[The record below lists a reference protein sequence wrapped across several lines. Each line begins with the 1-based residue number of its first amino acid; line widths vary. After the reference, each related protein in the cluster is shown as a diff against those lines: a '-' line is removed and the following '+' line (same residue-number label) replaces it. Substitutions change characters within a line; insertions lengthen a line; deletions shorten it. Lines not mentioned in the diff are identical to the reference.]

1 MPLIVNALKE
11 YFGGPFEFHGI
22 YESTME
28 RFKRTMPEI
37 TEYTEDRDNWD
48 YVYDREKLATLSG
61 RKYHSKKNHYNAFI
75 KEHPDYVYEEINAAN
90 KDECIAFGKAWCAQ
104 RAETD
109 PTIKCEACAIEEGL
123 NNMEF
128 LKIRGGLIRLDG
140 QVKAFTFGE
149 KVSEHTAVV
158 HVEKADPNV
167 RGLFTAINKDFV
179 QNAWPDV
186 QFINREEDMGKE
198 GLRKAKE
205 SYNPIFMVKKYNTI
219 IRYGR
224 WSMDFRLINEKTLPQ
239 VAALWDEC
247 FEKKGTPFYEW
258 YFSEYALKQN
268 KMLGGFEDHRLMT
281 MVHLNPYTIHVRN
294 KDFRVPYLV
303 GVATAPEARGR
314 HVMGELMDKTFTML
328 RAMKVP
334 FVVLMPIHAGIYLP
348 YGFSFTALRT
358 QYELPLREIDLVGES
373 LTGYT
378 FHRIST
384 KEAEALLAPV
394 YDDAMAAY
402 TGYVKRNHQEWE
414 NLLGSGSREGLET
427 VVLKNGEKTCGYALY
442 QKGEGII
449 TIQELM
455 ALAPA
460 AKLELLRYFRGF
472 YGTFEK
478 LSYLGPCDD
487 LLYLRLSS
495 QQLAPRMVPFMM
507 GRIVNAAQVL
517 QSLSVPDCLVGR
529 ELVIGIR
536 DEQVPL
542 NTMLVKM
549 HFDEKGITL
558 FNTLDDPTVLM
569 DISSLTQLF
578 FGTYGARELKD
589 AGFIHVEEE
598 SSLWTLETLFPKKVN
613 FINEY
618 F

>member
-1 MPLIVNALKE
+1 MVSSKLVEIFILEFKHVDISDKPIFDDYYNEADYRGSECCFGSTFIWRGCYDTFWAISHGALILKVTVNGVTFVLPPFGGKDEDMPLIVNALKE

-219 IRYGR
+219 IR
-224 WSMDFRLINEKTLPQ
+224 
-239 VAALWDEC
+239 
-247 FEKKGTPFYEW
+247 
-258 YFSEYALKQN
+258 
-268 KMLGGFEDHRLMT
+268 
-281 MVHLNPYTIHVRN
+281 
-294 KDFRVPYLV
+294 
-303 GVATAPEARGR
+303 
-314 HVMGELMDKTFTML
+314 
-328 RAMKVP
+328 
-334 FVVLMPIHAGIYLP
+334 
-348 YGFSFTALRT
+348 
-358 QYELPLREIDLVGES
+358 
-373 LTGYT
+373 
-378 FHRIST
+378 
-384 KEAEALLAPV
+384 
-394 YDDAMAAY
+394 
-402 TGYVKRNHQEWE
+402 
-414 NLLGSGSREGLET
+414 
-427 VVLKNGEKTCGYALY
+427 
-442 QKGEGII
+442 
-449 TIQELM
+449 
-455 ALAPA
+455 
-460 AKLELLRYFRGF
+460 
-472 YGTFEK
+472 
-478 LSYLGPCDD
+478 
-487 LLYLRLSS
+487 
-495 QQLAPRMVPFMM
+495 
-507 GRIVNAAQVL
+507 
-517 QSLSVPDCLVGR
+517 
-529 ELVIGIR
+529 
-536 DEQVPL
+536 
-542 NTMLVKM
+542 
-549 HFDEKGITL
+549 
-558 FNTLDDPTVLM
+558 
-569 DISSLTQLF
+569 
-578 FGTYGARELKD
+578 
-589 AGFIHVEEE
+589 
-598 SSLWTLETLFPKKVN
+598 
-613 FINEY
+613 
-618 F
+618 

>member
-1 MPLIVNALKE
+1 MRSFSPLDDIWYNGIIQKLGEIFILEFKHVDISDKPIFDDYYNEADYRGSECCFGSTFIWRGCYDTFWAISHGALILKVTVNGVTFVLPPFGGKDEDMPLIVNALKE

-219 IRYGR
+219 IR
-224 WSMDFRLINEKTLPQ
+224 
-239 VAALWDEC
+239 
-247 FEKKGTPFYEW
+247 
-258 YFSEYALKQN
+258 
-268 KMLGGFEDHRLMT
+268 
-281 MVHLNPYTIHVRN
+281 
-294 KDFRVPYLV
+294 
-303 GVATAPEARGR
+303 
-314 HVMGELMDKTFTML
+314 
-328 RAMKVP
+328 
-334 FVVLMPIHAGIYLP
+334 
-348 YGFSFTALRT
+348 
-358 QYELPLREIDLVGES
+358 
-373 LTGYT
+373 
-378 FHRIST
+378 
-384 KEAEALLAPV
+384 
-394 YDDAMAAY
+394 
-402 TGYVKRNHQEWE
+402 
-414 NLLGSGSREGLET
+414 
-427 VVLKNGEKTCGYALY
+427 
-442 QKGEGII
+442 
-449 TIQELM
+449 
-455 ALAPA
+455 
-460 AKLELLRYFRGF
+460 
-472 YGTFEK
+472 
-478 LSYLGPCDD
+478 
-487 LLYLRLSS
+487 
-495 QQLAPRMVPFMM
+495 
-507 GRIVNAAQVL
+507 
-517 QSLSVPDCLVGR
+517 
-529 ELVIGIR
+529 
-536 DEQVPL
+536 
-542 NTMLVKM
+542 
-549 HFDEKGITL
+549 
-558 FNTLDDPTVLM
+558 
-569 DISSLTQLF
+569 
-578 FGTYGARELKD
+578 
-589 AGFIHVEEE
+589 
-598 SSLWTLETLFPKKVN
+598 
-613 FINEY
+613 
-618 F
+618 

>member
-1 MPLIVNALKE
+1 MRSFSPLDDIWYNGIIQKKLGEIFILEFKHVDISDKPIFDDYYNEADYRGSECCFGSTFIWRGCYDTFWAISHGALILKVTVNGVTFVLPPFGGKDEDMPLIVNALKE

-219 IRYGR
+219 IR
-224 WSMDFRLINEKTLPQ
+224 
-239 VAALWDEC
+239 
-247 FEKKGTPFYEW
+247 
-258 YFSEYALKQN
+258 
-268 KMLGGFEDHRLMT
+268 
-281 MVHLNPYTIHVRN
+281 
-294 KDFRVPYLV
+294 
-303 GVATAPEARGR
+303 
-314 HVMGELMDKTFTML
+314 
-328 RAMKVP
+328 
-334 FVVLMPIHAGIYLP
+334 
-348 YGFSFTALRT
+348 
-358 QYELPLREIDLVGES
+358 
-373 LTGYT
+373 
-378 FHRIST
+378 
-384 KEAEALLAPV
+384 
-394 YDDAMAAY
+394 
-402 TGYVKRNHQEWE
+402 
-414 NLLGSGSREGLET
+414 
-427 VVLKNGEKTCGYALY
+427 
-442 QKGEGII
+442 
-449 TIQELM
+449 
-455 ALAPA
+455 
-460 AKLELLRYFRGF
+460 
-472 YGTFEK
+472 
-478 LSYLGPCDD
+478 
-487 LLYLRLSS
+487 
-495 QQLAPRMVPFMM
+495 
-507 GRIVNAAQVL
+507 
-517 QSLSVPDCLVGR
+517 
-529 ELVIGIR
+529 
-536 DEQVPL
+536 
-542 NTMLVKM
+542 
-549 HFDEKGITL
+549 
-558 FNTLDDPTVLM
+558 
-569 DISSLTQLF
+569 
-578 FGTYGARELKD
+578 
-589 AGFIHVEEE
+589 
-598 SSLWTLETLFPKKVN
+598 
-613 FINEY
+613 
-618 F
+618 

>member
-1 MPLIVNALKE
+1 
-11 YFGGPFEFHGI
+11 
-22 YESTME
+22 
-28 RFKRTMPEI
+28 
-37 TEYTEDRDNWD
+37 
-48 YVYDREKLATLSG
+48 
-61 RKYHSKKNHYNAFI
+61 
-75 KEHPDYVYEEINAAN
+75 
-90 KDECIAFGKAWCAQ
+90 
-104 RAETD
+104 
-109 PTIKCEACAIEEGL
+109 
-123 NNMEF
+123 
-128 LKIRGGLIRLDG
+128 
-140 QVKAFTFGE
+140 
-149 KVSEHTAVV
+149 
-158 HVEKADPNV
+158 
-167 RGLFTAINKDFV
+167 
-179 QNAWPDV
+179 
-186 QFINREEDMGKE
+186 
-198 GLRKAKE
+198 
-205 SYNPIFMVKKYNTI
+205 
-219 IRYGR
+219 
-224 WSMDFRLINEKTLPQ
+224 MDFRLINEKTLPQ

-460 AKLELLRYFRGF
+460 AKLELLRYFKGF

-558 FNTLDDPTVLM
+558 FNTLDDPTILM

>member
-1 MPLIVNALKE
+1 
-11 YFGGPFEFHGI
+11 
-22 YESTME
+22 
-28 RFKRTMPEI
+28 
-37 TEYTEDRDNWD
+37 
-48 YVYDREKLATLSG
+48 
-61 RKYHSKKNHYNAFI
+61 
-75 KEHPDYVYEEINAAN
+75 
-90 KDECIAFGKAWCAQ
+90 
-104 RAETD
+104 
-109 PTIKCEACAIEEGL
+109 
-123 NNMEF
+123 
-128 LKIRGGLIRLDG
+128 
-140 QVKAFTFGE
+140 
-149 KVSEHTAVV
+149 
-158 HVEKADPNV
+158 
-167 RGLFTAINKDFV
+167 
-179 QNAWPDV
+179 
-186 QFINREEDMGKE
+186 
-198 GLRKAKE
+198 
-205 SYNPIFMVKKYNTI
+205 
-219 IRYGR
+219 
-224 WSMDFRLINEKTLPQ
+224 
-239 VAALWDEC
+239 
-247 FEKKGTPFYEW
+247 
-258 YFSEYALKQN
+258 
-268 KMLGGFEDHRLMT
+268 
-281 MVHLNPYTIHVRN
+281 
-294 KDFRVPYLV
+294 
-303 GVATAPEARGR
+303 
-314 HVMGELMDKTFTML
+314 MGELMDKTFTML

-460 AKLELLRYFRGF
+460 AKLELLRYFKGF

-558 FNTLDDPTVLM
+558 
-569 DISSLTQLF
+569 SSLTQLF

>member
-1 MPLIVNALKE
+1 MTTIMKRIIAAQNAALDRPSFGVAAMTHSGQSAWCLILKVTVNGVTFVLPPFGGKDEDMPLIVNALKE

-219 IRYGR
+219 IR
-224 WSMDFRLINEKTLPQ
+224 
-239 VAALWDEC
+239 
-247 FEKKGTPFYEW
+247 
-258 YFSEYALKQN
+258 
-268 KMLGGFEDHRLMT
+268 
-281 MVHLNPYTIHVRN
+281 
-294 KDFRVPYLV
+294 
-303 GVATAPEARGR
+303 
-314 HVMGELMDKTFTML
+314 
-328 RAMKVP
+328 
-334 FVVLMPIHAGIYLP
+334 
-348 YGFSFTALRT
+348 
-358 QYELPLREIDLVGES
+358 
-373 LTGYT
+373 
-378 FHRIST
+378 
-384 KEAEALLAPV
+384 
-394 YDDAMAAY
+394 
-402 TGYVKRNHQEWE
+402 
-414 NLLGSGSREGLET
+414 
-427 VVLKNGEKTCGYALY
+427 
-442 QKGEGII
+442 
-449 TIQELM
+449 
-455 ALAPA
+455 
-460 AKLELLRYFRGF
+460 
-472 YGTFEK
+472 
-478 LSYLGPCDD
+478 
-487 LLYLRLSS
+487 
-495 QQLAPRMVPFMM
+495 
-507 GRIVNAAQVL
+507 
-517 QSLSVPDCLVGR
+517 
-529 ELVIGIR
+529 
-536 DEQVPL
+536 
-542 NTMLVKM
+542 
-549 HFDEKGITL
+549 
-558 FNTLDDPTVLM
+558 
-569 DISSLTQLF
+569 
-578 FGTYGARELKD
+578 
-589 AGFIHVEEE
+589 
-598 SSLWTLETLFPKKVN
+598 
-613 FINEY
+613 
-618 F
+618 

>member
-128 LKIRGGLIRLDG
+128 LKISGGLIRLDG
-140 QVKAFTFGE
+140 QVKAFTFWE

-219 IRYGR
+219 IR
-224 WSMDFRLINEKTLPQ
+224 
-239 VAALWDEC
+239 
-247 FEKKGTPFYEW
+247 
-258 YFSEYALKQN
+258 
-268 KMLGGFEDHRLMT
+268 
-281 MVHLNPYTIHVRN
+281 
-294 KDFRVPYLV
+294 
-303 GVATAPEARGR
+303 
-314 HVMGELMDKTFTML
+314 
-328 RAMKVP
+328 
-334 FVVLMPIHAGIYLP
+334 
-348 YGFSFTALRT
+348 
-358 QYELPLREIDLVGES
+358 
-373 LTGYT
+373 
-378 FHRIST
+378 
-384 KEAEALLAPV
+384 
-394 YDDAMAAY
+394 
-402 TGYVKRNHQEWE
+402 
-414 NLLGSGSREGLET
+414 
-427 VVLKNGEKTCGYALY
+427 
-442 QKGEGII
+442 
-449 TIQELM
+449 
-455 ALAPA
+455 
-460 AKLELLRYFRGF
+460 
-472 YGTFEK
+472 
-478 LSYLGPCDD
+478 
-487 LLYLRLSS
+487 
-495 QQLAPRMVPFMM
+495 
-507 GRIVNAAQVL
+507 
-517 QSLSVPDCLVGR
+517 
-529 ELVIGIR
+529 
-536 DEQVPL
+536 
-542 NTMLVKM
+542 
-549 HFDEKGITL
+549 
-558 FNTLDDPTVLM
+558 
-569 DISSLTQLF
+569 
-578 FGTYGARELKD
+578 
-589 AGFIHVEEE
+589 
-598 SSLWTLETLFPKKVN
+598 
-613 FINEY
+613 
-618 F
+618 